1 MTGIKCPHCR
11 SSLALD
17 RIGMHFQKFCPAIPT
32 PEAREASMKKYNAFY
47 TQLQSHTRGEIT
59 VEELQSEA
67 DRLFLG
73 KK

>member
-1 MTGIKCPHCR
+1 
-11 SSLALD
+11 
-17 RIGMHFQKFCPAIPT
+17 MHFQKFCPAIPT